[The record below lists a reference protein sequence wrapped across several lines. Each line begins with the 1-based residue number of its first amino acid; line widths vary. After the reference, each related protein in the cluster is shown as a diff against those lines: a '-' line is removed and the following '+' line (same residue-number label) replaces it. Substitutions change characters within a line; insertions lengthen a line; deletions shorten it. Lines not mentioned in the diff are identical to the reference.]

1 MIPHELTRRFASG
14 KGAIFVGAGMSMG
27 AELPSW
33 SELVT
38 PLQDKLT
45 HLKAGD
51 QYSPE
56 QIAGWYEVHES
67 RETMIDFLKKQLRR
81 DCVPTECHRLIAA
94 LPVDLF
100 FTTNF
105 DNLLE
110 LSLPDAEVVYND
122 VDFSMLDAPRRRQ
135 LIKVHGDFK
144 DSKSIVFTRS
154 DYDHYLED
162 RPTISE
168 LIRLTLVQR
177 AVLFLGYSFNDRN
190 LTTILAQVGRR
201 LGQLR
206 RPLFAVLINP
216 HPYVKLELDKKYGVT
231 VIELVVPGEGR
242 QLREA
247 SVLAVRSWLERFRT
261 QIDRERNNF
270 ADTQSMLPGSNL
282 PLPSGGF
289 VGRERDIDKVMKA
302 LKVSRVVAVNG
313 PAGMGKTELVI
324 EVARRCEYGTKSD
337 LTNRETLFAYSV
349 YIDARDCS
357 DSPSVLHCI
366 LDTIAETFKLGA
378 TRHVPLDQK
387 KAQIAGMLAIFRV
400 LLVIDNLRRATE
412 SGIAEWLQQI
422 PEPSAV
428 ILVTRGQFSGV
439 SVRVPIGGLET
450 EDARA
455 FLGEHLARR
464 RIAHDDAGVDG
475 LIATVHGSP
484 QGMKMLVGQLAT
496 PGFPVSAERPQDSMA
511 EACERV
517 LADSWKHLGEP
528 GKTVL
533 RAASIL
539 TKNHIS
545 RDALLAASGLESG
558 AFAAALHECESL
570 LLLEPS
576 TEPWSG
582 TGRVHGYKLHPGTAA
597 LVGSAL
603 EDTPGLRDGFYTRLT
618 AYHRAFVGKVVV
630 RPDPPVP
637 YWNAVVTQDML
648 EIDDEWPS
656 IRDAL
661 VWATEHEPA
670 HVIALVVLL
679 AHYMD
684 SRLLNSDRIRFT
696 RAATAALH
704 EAGRACEE
712 ALLRIDALGWTLIEE
727 GQFEEAETEIAQG
740 LALLGE
746 CDRGQAAGL
755 ASLALT
761 WRARARCL
769 QDRAAHAQEE
779 IVKALRTSRHEPN
792 WIRYRVHMVA
802 GDIRVKQ
809 NNFAGAIR
817 SYEKCRRFV
826 NSYGGEEGYQTLPR
840 LGMAHLRNGQPNQAE
855 KVFAELLRICLAD
868 SIEIGALYARY
879 GLAYIASRD
888 AARRGGARMQLK
900 QIRAQ
905 LSRATTSNLLHRLM
919 DELEGMLDAAE
930 ARS

>member
-1 MIPHELTRRFASG
+1 MIPHELTRKFASG
-14 KGAIFVGAGMSMG
+14 KGAVFVGAGMSMG
-27 AELPSW
+27 AGLPGW
-33 SELVT
+33 GELVT
-38 PLQDKLT
+38 PLQDKLL

-67 RETMIDFLKKQLRR
+67 RETMIDFLKKQLSR
-81 DCVPTECHRLIAA
+81 DCMPTECHRLLAS

-122 VDFSMLDAPRRRQ
+122 VDFSMLDAPRKRQ
-135 LIKVHGDFK
+135 LIKVHGDFQ

-162 RPTISE
+162 RPTIAE

-231 VIELVVPGEGR
+231 VIELLVPGEGR

-247 SVLAVRSWLERFRT
+247 SVLAVRSWLERFKT
-261 QIDRERNNF
+261 QVDRERNNF
-270 ADTQSMLPGSNL
+270 AGAQSMLPGSNL
-282 PLPSGGF
+282 PLPSAGF
-289 VGRERDIDKVMKA
+289 LGRERDIDKVMKA
-302 LKVSRVVAVNG
+302 LRVSNVVAVSG

-324 EVARRCEYGTKSD
+324 EVARRCEFGTKSD
-337 LTNRETLFAYSV
+337 LRTQLTLFAYSV
-349 YIDARDCS
+349 YIDARDCN

-366 LDTIAETFKLGA
+366 LDTIAETFRLGA
-378 TRHVPLDQK
+378 VKHARLDQK
-387 KAQIAGMLAIFRV
+387 IEQICGLLAIFRI
-400 LLVIDNLRRATE
+400 LLVIDNLQRAAET
-412 SGIAEWLQQI
+412 GIADWLQEI
-422 PEPSAV
+422 PRPSAV
-428 ILVTRGQFSGV
+428 ILVTRGPFSGV
-439 SVRVPIGGLET
+439 SVRVPIAGLDND
-450 EDARA
+450 DARA
-455 FLGEHLARR
+455 FLAEHLARR
-464 RIAHDDAGVDG
+464 GIAHDDEKFDG

-496 PGFPVSAERPQDSMA
+496 PGFPVSAGQGRESMA

-517 LADSWKHLGEP
+517 LADSWQHLGES

-539 TKNHIS
+539 TKNHIA
-545 RDALLAASGLESG
+545 REALLAASGLEEDIFST
-558 AFAAALHECESL
+558 ALHECESL
-570 LLLEPS
+570 LLLEPC
-576 TEPWSG
+576 TEPCSG
-582 TGRVHGYKLHPGTAA
+582 TGRVHGYKLHPGTAS
-597 LVGSAL
+597 LVQGMFDEQPGL
-603 EDTPGLRDGFYTRLT
+603 EDDFHARLA
-618 AYHRAFVGKVVV
+618 AYHRAFVRKVVV

-656 IRDAL
+656 IRAVL
-661 VWATEHEPA
+661 AWATEHEPA
-670 HVIALVVLL
+670 HVIALVPLL

-684 SRLLNSDRIRFT
+684 SRLLNSDRIRFA
-696 RAATAALH
+696 RAAAAALCQ
-704 EAGRACEE
+704 ENRAHEE

-727 GQFEEAETEIAQG
+727 GRFAEAGQEIAHG
-740 LALLGE
+740 LALA
-746 CDRGQAAGL
+746 GQCSREEAAGL
-755 ASLALT
+755 ESLALA
-761 WRARARCL
+761 WRARAECL
-769 QDRAAHAQEE
+769 QDHPAEAQAQ
-779 IVKALRTSRHEPN
+779 VARALRTSRKEEN

-809 NNFAGAIR
+809 GNIAGAIR

-840 LGMAHLRNGQPNQAE
+840 LGMAHLRNGQLHQAE
-855 KVFAELLRICLAD
+855 KVFSELLRVCLAD
-868 SIEIGALYARY
+868 SIAIGALYARY

-888 AARRGGARMQLK
+888 ATRCASARLQLK

-905 LSRATTSNLLHRLM
+905 LTRATTSNLLHRLM
-919 DELEGMLDAAE
+919 DELETSLDAAE
-930 ARS
+930 SHA

>member
-1 MIPHELTRRFASG
+1 MIPHELTRKFASG
-14 KGAIFVGAGMSMG
+14 KGAVFVGAGMSMG
-27 AELPSW
+27 ADLPSW
-33 SELVT
+33 NELVT

-67 RETMIDFLKKQLRR
+67 RETMIDFLKKQLSR
-81 DCVPTECHRLIAA
+81 DCVPTECHRLLAR

-122 VDFSMLDAPRRRQ
+122 VDFSMLDAPRKRQ
-135 LIKVHGDFK
+135 LIKVHGDFR

-206 RPLFAVLINP
+206 RPLFALLINP
-216 HPYVKLELDKKYGVT
+216 HPYVKLELDQKYGVT

-242 QLREA
+242 QLREG

-261 QIDRERNNF
+261 QIERERNNF
-270 ADTQSMLPGSNL
+270 GDTQSMLPGSNL
-282 PLPSGGF
+282 PLPSAGF

-302 LKVSRVVAVNG
+302 LQVSNVVAVSG

-324 EVARRCEYGTKSD
+324 EVARRCEFGTKSD
-337 LTNRETLFAYSV
+337 LRSQPTLFAYCV
-349 YIDARDCS
+349 YIDARDCNN
-357 DSPSVLHCI
+357 SPSVLHCI
-366 LDTIAETFKLGA
+366 LDTIAEAFKLGA
-378 TRHVPLDQK
+378 VKHAGLDQK
-387 KAQIAGMLAIFRV
+387 KEQIRGMLAIFRV
-400 LLVIDNLRRATE
+400 LLVIDNLQRAAET
-412 SGIAEWLQQI
+412 GIAQWLQEI
-422 PEPSAV
+422 PTPSAV

-439 SVRVPIGGLET
+439 SVRIPIAGFDQD
-450 EDARA
+450 DARA

-464 RIAHDDAGVDG
+464 GIAHDDDHLDR

-496 PGFPVSAERPQDSMA
+496 SGFPVSAAQPRDSMA
-511 EACERV
+511 EACDRV
-517 LADSWKHLGEP
+517 LADSWRHLGEA

-539 TKNHIS
+539 TKNHIA
-545 RDALLAASGLESG
+545 REALVAASGLEEDIFST
-558 AFAAALHECESL
+558 ALHECESL
-570 LLLEPS
+570 LLLEPC

-582 TGRVHGYKLHPGTAA
+582 TGRVHGYKLHPGTAS
-597 LVGSAL
+597 LVHGMFD
-603 EDTPGLRDGFYTRLT
+603 EQPGLKDGFLARLA
-618 AYHRAFVGKVVV
+618 AYHRTFVGKVVV

-656 IRDAL
+656 IRNVL
-661 VWATEHEPA
+661 VWAVEHEPE
-670 HVIALVVLL
+670 HVIALVNLL
-679 AHYMD
+679 VHYMD
-684 SRLLNSDRIRFT
+684 SRLLNSDRIRFSY
-696 RAATAALH
+696 AAAAALGQQ
-704 EAGRACEE
+704 GRVQEE
-712 ALLRIDALGWTLIEE
+712 ALLRIDALGWTLVEE
-727 GQFEEAETEIAQG
+727 GQFDEAEQEIAQG
-740 LALLGE
+740 LALVE
-746 CDRGQAAGL
+746 ACDRAQAAGL
-755 ASLALT
+755 ESLALA
-761 WRARARCL
+761 WRARAQCL
-769 QDRAAHAQEE
+769 QDRAGKAQQE
-779 IVKALRTSRHEPN
+779 ITRALRASRHEEN

-809 NNFAGAIR
+809 GNIAGAIR
-817 SYEKCRRFV
+817 SYEKCRRLV

-840 LGMAHLRNGQPNQAE
+840 LGMAHLRNGQLNQAE
-855 KVFAELLRICLAD
+855 KVFSELLRVCLAD
-868 SIEIGALYARY
+868 SIAIGALYARY

-888 AARRGGARMQLK
+888 TMRYCSARLQLK

-919 DELEGMLDAAE
+919 DELEKSLDAAE
-930 ARS
+930 GRA